1 MKTEA
6 EQDTSKVK
14 LSKSSSVTNCTYTY
28 ASKDAFKSSLSKCYS
43 NLSQLRAKISTINDP
58 APKREKHKSDLIS
71 EENEH
76 MHITNNILNKTN
88 VDLVN
93 TLKELKVYRE
103 REGELKSKCQSLLE
117 YNEYLK
123 KKINS
128 IEMEN
133 RNLSGYTQSAKG
145 KVLGLEA
152 ENENLKK
159 QIREMDNV
167 IMTKEKFCN
176 EVKQS
181 FTAER
186 SQIEKDNYYLAEEL
200 KKKDLIIEELSNK
213 LKLSQEVN
221 CNLQK
226 NINDYEN
233 MATNL
238 KNTIKILTEE
248 GNNKKYKEME
258 NIINERDIALKEKN
272 DIISNLNRKIKQSE
286 HDIVDKNT
294 MINQLKSKINEMEKY
309 SIENKEKSKKI
320 ENLNT
325 KIDTLYKIISDKE
338 NVINQ
343 LNMNYDFINQT
354 LLDIKNKNEEIAND
368 TNSPMENLANIKN
381 YLTELGQL
389 INTASNRS
397 KSNRSETK
405 EPLKAERSQ
414 YPNDDLLSKVTELQK
429 ENANLQSQL
438 VLNNSKQSERIN
450 QLLELNEKLSTEN
463 ILLKNECDIAN
474 KKFNQ
479 ILKDTSP
486 DVIIPL
492 SSITSTHN
500 KIISS
505 NKEEKEN
512 GVFLFRLYDNK
523 RILRFDL
530 SIHEYQII
538 ELSDTDSFDDDI
550 FIEGALYLNTLDGLF
565 ILCGKK
571 FDTIYY
577 YSNDTATISKIA
589 TLKYNHSHGAMV
601 LDIANSSIFI
611 LSGWYNKKVE
621 KYTNTSVICN
631 ETYSSEE
638 AKEKLTEMKE
648 MTIERSESSYLLMN
662 GVLYAFFGY
671 CYSKSEYIDTVEC
684 LDITKA
690 NDAWKV
696 VKYKSKGKNFLLKS
710 SGVLPINE
718 NEIFILGG
726 FDGLKETSVEQLIL
740 FNMKEKC
747 IEAVNKKLPD
757 IVYNHCYNFGKES
770 QFVSF
775 GDDEGKIYMSNIDE
789 MDNVHVIELPT
800 LRYDLFKF
808 D

>member
-43 NLSQLRAKISTINDP
+43 NLSQLRAKISTINDS
-58 APKREKHKSDLIS
+58 AQKREKHKSDLLS

-93 TLKELKVYRE
+93 TLKELKVYKE

-123 KKINS
+123 KKLNS

-133 RNLSGYTQSAKG
+133 RNLNGYTQNAKG

-186 SQIEKDNYYLAEEL
+186 SQIEKDNFYLSEEL
-200 KKKDLIIEELSNK
+200 KKKDAIIEEIANK
-213 LKLSQEVN
+213 LKLNEEVN

-258 NIINERDIALKEKN
+258 SIINERDIALREKN
-272 DIISNLNRKIKQSE
+272 DIILSLNQKIKQIE
-286 HDIVDKNT
+286 IDLVDKNMT
-294 MINQLKSKINEMEKY
+294 ITKLKSKINEMEKY
-309 SIENKEKSKKI
+309 TIENKEKSKKI

-368 TNSPMENLANIKN
+368 TNSPLENLANIKN
-381 YLTELGQL
+381 YLTEIGQL
-389 INTASNRS
+389 INAASNRS
-397 KSNRSETK
+397 KSNRS

-414 YPNDDLLSKVTELQK
+414 YPNDELLSKVTELQK

-438 VLNNSKQSERIN
+438 MLNNSKQSERIN
-450 QLLELNEKLSTEN
+450 QLLELNEKISTEN
-463 ILLKNECDIAN
+463 ILLK
-474 KKFNQ
+474 KKSF
-479 ILKDTSP
+479 
-486 DVIIPL
+486 
-492 SSITSTHN
+492 
-500 KIISS
+500 
-505 NKEEKEN
+505 
-512 GVFLFRLYDNK
+512 FL
-523 RILRFDL
+523 
-530 SIHEYQII
+530 
-538 ELSDTDSFDDDI
+538 
-550 FIEGALYLNTLDGLF
+550 
-565 ILCGKK
+565 
-571 FDTIYY
+571 
-577 YSNDTATISKIA
+577 
-589 TLKYNHSHGAMV
+589 
-601 LDIANSSIFI
+601 
-611 LSGWYNKKVE
+611 
-621 KYTNTSVICN
+621 
-631 ETYSSEE
+631 
-638 AKEKLTEMKE
+638 
-648 MTIERSESSYLLMN
+648 
-662 GVLYAFFGY
+662 
-671 CYSKSEYIDTVEC
+671 
-684 LDITKA
+684 
-690 NDAWKV
+690 
-696 VKYKSKGKNFLLKS
+696 
-710 SGVLPINE
+710 
-718 NEIFILGG
+718 
-726 FDGLKETSVEQLIL
+726 
-740 FNMKEKC
+740 
-747 IEAVNKKLPD
+747 
-757 IVYNHCYNFGKES
+757 
-770 QFVSF
+770 
-775 GDDEGKIYMSNIDE
+775 
-789 MDNVHVIELPT
+789 
-800 LRYDLFKF
+800 
-808 D
+808 

>member
-43 NLSQLRAKISTINDP
+43 NLSQLRAKISTINDS
-58 APKREKHKSDLIS
+58 AQKREKHKSDLLS

-93 TLKELKVYRE
+93 TLKELKVYKE

-123 KKINS
+123 KKLNS

-133 RNLSGYTQSAKG
+133 RNLNGYTQNAKG

-186 SQIEKDNYYLAEEL
+186 SQIEKDNFYLSEEL
-200 KKKDLIIEELSNK
+200 KKKDAIIEEIANK
-213 LKLSQEVN
+213 LKLNEEVN

-258 NIINERDIALKEKN
+258 SIINERDIALREKN
-272 DIISNLNRKIKQSE
+272 DIILSLNQKITQIE
-286 HDIVDKNT
+286 IDLVDKNMT
-294 MINQLKSKINEMEKY
+294 ITKLKSKINEMEKY
-309 SIENKEKSKKI
+309 TIENKEKSKKI

-368 TNSPMENLANIKN
+368 TNSPLENLANIKN
-381 YLTELGQL
+381 YLTEIGQL
-389 INTASNRS
+389 INAASNRS
-397 KSNRSETK
+397 KSNRS

-414 YPNDDLLSKVTELQK
+414 YPNDELLSKVTELQK

-438 VLNNSKQSERIN
+438 MLNNSKQSERIN
-450 QLLELNEKLSTEN
+450 QLLELNEKISTEN

-486 DVIIPL
+486 DVIIPP
-492 SSITSTHN
+492 SSITSN
-500 KIISS
+500 KIT

-538 ELSDTDSFDDDI
+538 ELSDTENFDDDI

-638 AKEKLTEMKE
+638 TKEKLSEMNE
-648 MTIERSESSYLLMN
+648 MTVDRSESSYLLMN
-662 GVLYAFFGY
+662 GVIYAFFGY

-684 LDITKA
+684 LDITKV
-690 NDAWKV
+690 NDTWKV
-696 VKYKSKGKNFLLKS
+696 VKYKTKGKNFLLKS
-710 SGVLPINE
+710 SGILPINE

-740 FNMKEKC
+740 FNMKEKF
-747 IEAVNKKLPD
+747 IEEVNKKLPD

-789 MDNVHVIELPT
+789 MDNVHVIALPT